1 MSKKDEAFEL
11 FSQGKNNKDPEVEAL
26 GLSEESA
33 RKYYNLF
40 KKVQAKEALEATVGA
55 KLIKPAV
62 SVSSLLLGAQFVLG
76 RRRYR
81 KIGVQAGKVSI
92 LHLTNP
98 ERGWIGVTTTAVDPH
113 TVVLPI

>member
-11 FSQGKNNKDPEVEAL
+11 FAQGKTNKDPEVEDL

-33 RKYYNLF
+33 RKYYRLW
-40 KKVQAKEALEATVGA
+40 KTAQAKESLEATVGA
-55 KLIKPAV
+55 RLIKPAV
-62 SVSSLLLGAQFVLG
+62 SVGSLPLGAQFVLG

-98 ERGWIGVTTTAVDPH
+98 ERGWVGVTTTAVTPH
-113 TVVLPI
+113 TVVLPV

>member
-11 FSQGKNNKDPEVEAL
+11 FAQGKTDEDPEVEAL
-26 GLSEESA
+26 ELAKGSA

-40 KKVQAKEALEATVGA
+40 KKAQANEALEATVGA
-55 KLIKPAV
+55 KLIKSAV
-62 SVSSLLLGAQFVLG
+62 SVGSLPIGAQFVLG

-81 KIGVQAGKVSI
+81 KTTVQAGKVSI

-113 TVVLPI
+113 TLVLPI